1 MSNQTTLTGFPQA
14 AAQGIWDENIVAQ
27 HNVGA
32 YVETAEG
39 RGFRYSKMGAVA
51 SVAGKVY
58 QGTPLDAT
66 NLQPSG
72 GLGVNAAQ
80 AIGDTS
86 VTISTSITL
95 TANQLA
101 GGYLSV
107 NVTPGQGY
115 LYRIDGNTAVTS
127 ATGAVITLRDPLQ
140 VALTTSSKVIVAAH
154 PYNGLVIEPG
164 TPTAAI
170 AGVAHRVTT
179 AAYFGWIQTRGAASV
194 LFTGTGVA
202 GKAVGSLS
210 GGTSGSVAPAIAA
223 TNIIGYHMATG
234 ITTEYALIF
243 LTLG

>member
-1 MSNQTTLTGFPQA
+1 MTNETQLSGFPQVA
-14 AAQGIWDENIVAQ
+14 SQGIWEESSTIQQVI
-27 HNVGA
+27 GS
-32 YVETAEG
+32 YCETADG
-39 RGFRYSKMGAVA
+39 RGFRYSKIGAVA
-51 SVAGKVY
+51 TVAGKVY
-58 QGTPLDAT
+58 QGTALDAT

-72 GLGVNAAQ
+72 GLGVSAA

-86 VTISTSITL
+86 ITISTSITL

-107 NVTPGQGY
+107 AVTPGQGY
-115 LYRIDGNTAVTS
+115 LYKIRSNTAVSS
-127 ATGAVITLRDPLQ
+127 ATGAVIVLDDPLKI
-140 VALTTSSKVIVAAH
+140 ALTTSSKVIVAQH
-154 PYNGLVIEPG
+154 PYSGLVVEPG

-210 GGTSGSVAPAIAA
+210 GGTAGSSAPAIAA
-223 TNIIGYHMATG
+223 TNILGYHMATG
-234 ITTEYALIF
+234 ITGEYALIN
-243 LTLG
+243 LTIG